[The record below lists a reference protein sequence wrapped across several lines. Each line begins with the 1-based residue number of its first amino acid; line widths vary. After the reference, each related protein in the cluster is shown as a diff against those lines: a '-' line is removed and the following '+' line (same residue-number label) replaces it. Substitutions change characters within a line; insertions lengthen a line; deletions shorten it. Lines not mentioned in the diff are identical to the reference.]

1 MIESKNAHVAQ
12 NFRSRKRA
20 DNRCT
25 AKVVDKPPMCC
36 PIRSPVK
43 KSTHLLFHTM
53 KRIILALALSS
64 IAALAQD
71 AAVVEVELKPSP
83 ANPMMWDKVEFSAK
97 PGQKVKLTVNNVST
111 VPLPHNFVLTK
122 PGKDMV
128 IGNAALAMA
137 ADPTAMAKS
146 YIPEASKADI
156 IAFTKLV
163 QPNTKEVVEFT
174 APAEAGDYPYI
185 CTFPGHFLL
194 MKGVLHVK

>member
-1 MIESKNAHVAQ
+1 
-12 NFRSRKRA
+12 
-20 DNRCT
+20 
-25 AKVVDKPPMCC
+25 
-36 PIRSPVK
+36 
-43 KSTHLLFHTM
+43 M

-64 IAALAQD
+64 ITALAQD

-97 PGQKVKLTVNNVST
+97 PGQKVKLTVNNASS
-111 VPLPHNFVLTK
+111 VPLPHNFVLVK

-163 QPNTKEVVEFT
+163 QPNAKEVLEFT

-194 MKGVLHVK
+194 MKGVMHVK